1 MLEPNTAAK
10 HRSQTPQPNT
20 DRSNNWTL
28 LTMPMGS
35 SYRLAD
41 NSRSR
46 RRMLVLRAAE
56 ELEERQARRLARAAR
71 DASQNE
77 LEANRT
83 DQHATDNLPSV
94 QTSESV
100 GAAVTELVPHPVA
113 QHPDTDPST
122 HADTPEPDPNNDR
135 VGLETNA
142 AEHKQ
147 PDDPDDPDE
156 PDPLTQDGLATIRK
170 LVNGPRPATWV
181 FCGDGPPE
189 TAFPDQFAAELR
201 TTHRRPLDVV
211 VNTLVPGS
219 PIETVLENLEWQ
231 LARFY
236 PDVVNLVIGPS
247 ALSAE
252 SDFAETLTKL
262 VDQLQDL
269 KAAVVIHTP
278 EPNPSADSQTRIDQI
293 RRLARERNIPLVDQA
308 GAETDQDRVN
318 RLCQALE
325 LDRPGG

>member
-1 MLEPNTAAK
+1 
-10 HRSQTPQPNT
+10 
-20 DRSNNWTL
+20 
-28 LTMPMGS
+28 MPMGS
-35 SYRLAD
+35 SYRLTG

-46 RRMLVLRAAE
+46 RRMLVLRVAK

-71 DASQNE
+71 DASQSE

-83 DQHATDNLPSV
+83 DQHAADNVPSV
-94 QTSESV
+94 PASESV
-100 GAAVTELVPHPVA
+100 GAAVPELVAHPIA
-113 QHPDTDPST
+113 QHPNTGPST
-122 HADTPEPDPNNDR
+122 HANTPEPDPNNDR
-135 VGLETNA
+135 VGLETNG
-142 AEHKQ
+142 AEHEQ
-147 PDDPDDPDE
+147 PDGPDD

-170 LVNGPRPATWV
+170 LVDGPRPATWV

-231 LARFY
+231 LARFH

-269 KAAVVIHTP
+269 EAAVVIHAP
-278 EPNPSADSQTRIDQI
+278 EPSADSQARIDQI
-293 RRLARERNIPLVDQA
+293 HCLARERNIPLVDQA

-325 LDRPGG
+325 LDRPRG

>member
-1 MLEPNTAAK
+1 
-10 HRSQTPQPNT
+10 
-20 DRSNNWTL
+20 
-28 LTMPMGS
+28 
-35 SYRLAD
+35 
-41 NSRSR
+41 
-46 RRMLVLRAAE
+46 MLVLRAAK
-56 ELEERQARRLARAAR
+56 ELEERRARRLARAAR
-71 DASQNE
+71 DASQSE

-83 DQHATDNLPSV
+83 DQHAADNVPSV
-94 QTSESV
+94 LTSESV
-100 GAAVTELVPHPVA
+100 GVAVPELVTHPIA
-113 QHPDTDPST
+113 QHSDTDPST
-122 HADTPEPDPNNDR
+122 HANTPEPDPNNDR
-135 VGLETNA
+135 VGLETGG
-142 AEHKQ
+142 AEHEQ
-147 PDDPDDPDE
+147 PDGLDD
-156 PDPLTQDGLATIRK
+156 PDPLTQDGLAMIRQ
-170 LVNGPRPATWV
+170 LVDGPRPATWV

-211 VNTLVPGS
+211 INTLVPGS

-231 LARFY
+231 LARFH

-252 SDFAETLTKL
+252 SDFAETLTTL

-269 KAAVVIHTP
+269 EAAVLIHTP
-278 EPNPSADSQTRIDQI
+278 EPDPSADSQARIDQI
-293 RRLARERNIPLVDQA
+293 RCLARERNIPLIDQA